1 MVGRKI
7 LSLQN
12 DIESICNT
20 CGRSTVDIRTVLVTK
35 TVGVDRI
42 LKAYAAGIR
51 HFGENKVQ
59 ELVSKSTQ
67 LPDDIM
73 WHFIGHLQTNKVK
86 DVIAQVCLIHS
97 LDSIRLAAEIN
108 KHSARIKRRTPCLI
122 QVNTS
127 GEESKFGIH
136 PDEVAPFLLELQQF
150 EFIDPRG
157 FMTIGPNT
165 DDSRAIRAAFRCLHD
180 LCCQMQEQFNALKLV
195 ELSMGMTSDYS
206 IAIEEGAT
214 LLRIG
219 SLVFGERDYSH
230 GK

>member
-1 MVGRKI
+1 MIGAKI

-12 DIESICNT
+12 DIETICNT
-20 CGRSTVDIRTVLVTK
+20 CGRSPGDIRTVLVTK
-35 TVGVDRI
+35 TVDIDRI
-42 LKAYAAGIR
+42 QKAYAAGIR

-59 ELVSKSTQ
+59 ELVLKSAQ

-86 DVIAQVCLIHS
+86 DVIEKVCLIHS
-97 LDSIRLAAEIN
+97 LDTIRLAAEIN

-127 GEESKFGIH
+127 GEESKFGLH
-136 PDEVAPFLLELQQF
+136 PDEVGPFLGELQQF
-150 EFIDPRG
+150 EFIDVRG

-165 DDSRAIRAAFRCLHD
+165 DDSRAIRASFRCQHD
-180 LCCQMQEQFNALKLV
+180 LCCRMQEQYHTLTLV
-195 ELSMGMTSDYS
+195 DLSMGMTSDYC

-219 SLVFGERDYSH
+219 SLVFGERDYAH